1 MDLNEIWQVDV
12 SGQIYEANLEELK
25 QWIIEGAV
33 LRDDKIRRGN
43 LRWLEAGKIPFLIES
58 FNLSPNGGM
67 PQFQSTVTHAN
78 VDDAPVNMHEAHINM
93 HDATVNSH
101 KTHVNMHEAQGN
113 LHEAHANTHEA
124 HANTHEAHA
133 NMHKAQANLHNT
145 SANSHVA
152 TTNFNPQ
159 TVNTTQAK
167 SNVVKKDVCFSHPD
181 VTANYVCETCSN
193 EFCGACPKTYGSVK
207 ICPVCGAM
215 CKSKKELQQK
225 NTKQVQYSAALNQG
239 FGFGDFVQALG
250 YPLKNPMSL
259 VFGGFAFGLLSIAQN
274 AFGMGSMFL
283 AGAGIVCII
292 LANAITFG
300 CLSNTINEFSQG
312 RLDSNFLPSFD
323 DFDILESVV
332 KPFFL
337 SIGVYLVTFGLF
349 IAVIIGGVFLVMN
362 SVSKNAQ
369 NLPNFGQPQIIL
381 PNQVNSSNPSDVQV
395 SVYPVEDGNPS
406 AMPNQ
411 TQKSPVLSPQVQN
424 SLDDL
429 KKKDIEQKRKIAELM
444 GKEDKM
450 SPQEFDREY
459 QKQIPTANDMKER
472 ANLEE
477 QQIEE
482 LNNFVNDYQKKRLE
496 SVIGET
502 PETKQAMQA
511 EMFKNLMNYGFWFL
525 LVMGIALLW
534 AIFYYPAACLVA
546 GYTEEISAVINPLVG
561 LDTIRRLGGT
571 YIKILLM
578 YFLLGILAVIPM
590 GIVSIVLS
598 PFDMPKVGNIPA
610 TFINSIIYFYFYI
623 VFAAVLGL
631 AVYKKSDKL
640 AIKQY

>member
-67 PQFQSTVTHAN
+67 PQFQSTVTNA
-78 VDDAPVNMHEAHINM
+78 NMHEAPVNM

-101 KTHVNMHEAQGN
+101 KTHANTHEAQ
-113 LHEAHANTHEA
+113 ANTHEA

-145 SANSHVA
+145 SVNSHVA

-181 VTANYVCETCSN
+181 VSANYICETCLN

-283 AGAGIVCII
+283 AGAGIVCIV

-349 IAVIIGGVFLVMN
+349 IAVIIGGVFWVMN

-411 TQKSPVLSPQVQN
+411 APN
-424 SLDDL
+424 SFDDL
-429 KKKDIEQKRKIAELM
+429 KKKDAEQKRKIAELM
-444 GKEDKM
+444 GESTTPNKQTPPTTQNSNLSKLPL
-450 SPQEFDREY
+450 SAQQEE
-459 QKQIPTANDMKER
+459 KQF
-472 ANLEE
+472 
-477 QQIEE
+477 EE
-482 LNNFVNDYQKKRLE
+482 LNNFVNDYRKKQLE
-496 SVIGET
+496 SVVGQT

-571 YIKILLM
+571 YVKILLM

-590 GIVSIVLS
+590 GIVSAVLS
-598 PFDMPKVGNIPA
+598 SFDMPTVGNIPA